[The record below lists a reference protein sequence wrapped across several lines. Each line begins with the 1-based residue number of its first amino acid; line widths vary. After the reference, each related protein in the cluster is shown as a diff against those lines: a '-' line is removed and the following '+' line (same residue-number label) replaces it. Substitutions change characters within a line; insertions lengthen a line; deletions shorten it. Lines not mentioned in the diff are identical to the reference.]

1 MVIGIAGGLVMAGM
15 LLGAFSGSIWVLLG
29 FAAAGFGIAA
39 AVEAAKNRH
48 IRANANCKLAQ
59 YPPYGY

>member
-15 LLGAFSGSIWVLLG
+15 LLGVFSGSIWVLLG
-29 FAAAGFGIAA
+29 FAAAGFSIAA
-39 AVEAAKNRH
+39 ASEATKHHH
-48 IRANANCKLAQ
+48 IKTAGSYKLNH

>member
-29 FAAAGFGIAA
+29 FAAAGFSIAA
-39 AVEAAKNRH
+39 ATEAVKHHKTRIA
-48 IRANANCKLAQ
+48 ASCKLAQ